1 MAELTFKSPGIS
13 TKEIDLSGPTAISP
27 TGVPAGIIGT
37 ANQGPAFVPVTVA
50 TFADFMTYFGKTD
63 GEKFGPLAMYEWM
76 KNASAGTYLR
86 VLGAGDGKKRLSS
99 NGTDAKE
106 EVVPAGGVTNAGFIA
121 GSRQVRKSTGLI
133 NHNAYGLQGGAL
145 GRTYFLGA
153 FMSESNGSRFLS
165 DAGIQTPGSMVAATL
180 DDAVNIS
187 AVPSDGETITITIPA
202 GYGADAGTEIIMYF
216 KTAVGAPGANEIHML
231 IDGGGTTGNSTRFRD
246 AINGES
252 DATKVV
258 YGSGIDDGANNGI
271 ASLTASAGTSGV
283 RFTKLDADI
292 AGSKGNSITLA
303 ETGVN
308 IDLAAASLAGGLD
321 GGRAVPIV
329 RGLILAASGVIPTLS
344 GNLTPNA
351 STASYKNPMRSG
363 IAQNFTAGHIGG
375 SPNGSITCGTGS
387 TDYNFRLL
395 LNGHKNT
402 GEFPNEIVASL
413 NPEKANYVSAVLNT
427 DPAKLQQAG
436 YVLYSHFDVTTAQAV
451 ITGSGLG
458 SPPTPPV
465 MWRNNQQQ
473 EVAFLMTSSLAR
485 NKNDTGTTSIPNYEN
500 FSDRFQHAFS
510 PAVVSQKIGG
520 KNKDLFTVHCLD
532 AGAFTNTNV
541 KVSIE
546 NIRKSKQDDD
556 YGKFDLIVRKF
567 NDSDEAVSVIETGES
582 FRGLSL
588 DPTSNDYIGRRI
600 GTVNKYY
607 DFDKLDAS
615 QKITVDGVH
624 PNKSRYIRVSIAT
637 EVDSG
642 DITKTALPVGFRG
655 PYHLV
660 TSGSG
665 IFETNAVPAA
675 ATMDGRTAGSFITSA
690 SLYFGQITEPPIPYR
705 ISIADGT
712 GGKKKP
718 NSSYYWGLQ
727 TTRVTQ
733 AAQPN
738 ASRIFNKGIA
748 AHTTYYPKFPTARQA
763 PWVGD
768 NVGAVASEG
777 SVYDSD
783 KFNNNLFTLEN
794 IQVHTKSTS
803 DIVDFREWG
812 FAQYRRNGELLAA
825 ADFPNKG
832 GSKLEQGRFLNVAK
846 DFGDI
851 ASFKYFKFTMP
862 VQGGFDGVNLFDKAK
877 TQMNDNACKREMA
890 DESQGQTAGPTVSAY
905 MKALHIMAEK
915 SDVDIQLLA
924 MPGIRETQITDEAIT
939 KTEER
944 FDALYIM
951 DIEERDVDNNVVT
964 ASNQEISVSNTAE
977 DLRGRALDTSFA
989 ACYFPDTLIPDPNTL
1004 TNVRVPPSV
1013 SVIGAMSLNDSVAYP
1028 WFAPAGFT
1036 RGALSD
1042 VFDTTVNFN
1051 RANLDALYETDI
1063 NPITQFPGQPH
1074 HVIFGQKTLQAAASA
1089 LDRVNVRR
1097 LLIDVRRKVR
1107 QVADTFIFEPNR
1119 ADTLARFSAAVNP
1132 ILAAVQA
1139 QQGVERYRV
1148 IIDTTTTTQADV
1160 ENNTVRG
1167 KIFMQPTRA
1176 VEFIA
1181 LDFVVTN
1188 NGTEI

>member
-1 MAELTFKSPGIS
+1 MAELTFKSPGVS
-13 TKEIDLSGPTAISP
+13 TKEIDLSGPTALTP

-76 KNASAGTYLR
+76 KNANAGTYLR

-99 NGTDAKE
+99 NGSDADSE
-106 EVVPAGGVTNAGFIA
+106 NVPAGGVTNAGWTV
-121 GSRQVRKSTGLI
+121 GSRQVRDSTGLV
-133 NHNAYGLQGGAL
+133 NENAYSLSGGAL

-165 DAGIQTPGSMVAATL
+165 DAGIQSSVITTEASATTTALGGGAATVTVNWRPPGSQGTGKTVKLQVEGTAEWGEGNFSVL
-180 DDAVNIS
+180 IDA
-187 AVPSDGETITITIPA
+187 D
-202 GYGADAGTEIIMYF
+202 GADVRIVWRLNTDQVDYGSVDDLVEFINTGTVSRF
-216 KTAVGAPGANEIHML
+216 T
-231 IDGGGTTGNSTRFRD
+231 GTLSVTDDSSLLTKL
-246 AINGES
+246 S
-252 DATKVV
+252 ATKSV
-258 YGSGIDDGANNGI
+258 
-271 ASLTASAGTSGV
+271 ASTLV
-283 RFTKLDADI
+283 LLDADDQ
-292 AGSKGNSITLA
+292 TL
-303 ETGVN
+303 T
-308 IDLAAASLAGGLD
+308 LAGGTD
-321 GGRAVPIV
+321 GNHAQPIV

-351 STASYKNPMRSG
+351 STASYKNPMREG
-363 IAQNFTAGHIGG
+363 IATNFAAGHIGG
-375 SPNGSITCGTGS
+375 APNGAVTCGGASAVDT
-387 TDYNFRLL
+387 YNFRML
-395 LNGHKNT
+395 LNGHKAT
-402 GEFPNEIVASL
+402 DQYPNEIVASL
-413 NPEKANYVSAVLNT
+413 NPEKANYLSAVFNT
-427 DPAKLQQAG
+427 DPTKLQQAG
-436 YVLYSHFDVTTAQAV
+436 HVLYSHFDVTTAQAV
-451 ITGSGLG
+451 ITGSNVGYG
-458 SPPTPPV
+458 VDFRAGTN
-465 MWRNNQQQ
+465 ME
-473 EVAFLMTSSLAR
+473 EVAFLVTSSIAR
-485 NKNDTGTTSIPNYEN
+485 NKNDSGSTNVPNFEN
-500 FSDRFQHAFS
+500 FNDRFRHAFS
-510 PAVVSQKIGG
+510 PTVCSQKLGG
-520 KNKDLFTVHCLD
+520 KNKDLFTIHSLD
-532 AGAFTNTNV
+532 AGSFTNTNI

-546 NIRKSKQDDD
+546 NIRKSKIDDD
-556 YGKFDLIVRKF
+556 YGSFDLIVRKF
-567 NDSDEAVSVIETGES
+567 TDSDEAPSVIETGES
-582 FRGLSL
+582 FRGLNL
-588 DPTSNDYIGRRI
+588 NPTSNDYIGRRI
-600 GTVNKYY
+600 GTINKYY
-607 DFDKLDAS
+607 DFDKLEAS

-624 PNKSRYIRVSIAT
+624 PSKSRYIRVSMAS
-637 EVDSG
+637 EVDSAEMA
-642 DITKTALPVGFRG
+642 KTALPIAFRG

-660 TSGSG
+660 TSGSS
-665 IFETNAVPAA
+665 IFNTFNVPLAD
-675 ATMDGRTAGSFITSA
+675 TTAGRKAGTFFSSGTYGGIM
-690 SLYFGQITEPPIPYR
+690 GQITEPPVPYR
-705 ISIADGT
+705 TSIADGT

-727 TTRVTQ
+727 TTKVTS
-733 AAQPN
+733 ATQPN
-738 ASRIFNKGIA
+738 ASKIFNKGIS
-748 AHTTYYPKFPTARQA
+748 AHTKYYPMFSTARQA
-763 PWVGD
+763 PWA
-768 NVGAVASEG
+768 GANPGATDSEG
-777 SVYDSD
+777 TVYDCD
-783 KFNNNLFTLEN
+783 KFNNNLFSLEN
-794 IQVHTKSTS
+794 IQIHTKSTS

-812 FAQYRRNGELLAA
+812 YAQYRRNGTLLVAS
-825 ADFPNKG
+825 DFPNKG
-832 GSKLEQGRFLNVAK
+832 GSTGEQGRFLNVKK

-862 VQGGFDGVNLFDKAK
+862 VQGGFDGLNVFDKDK
-877 TQMNDNACKREMA
+877 FKMDDTACKREM
-890 DESQGQTAGPTVSAY
+890 DDSTQGQTSGPTVSAY
-905 MKALHIMAEK
+905 MKALHIMSEK

-924 MPGIRETQITDEAIT
+924 VPGIRETKITNEGIA

-964 ASNQEISVSNTAE
+964 SSNQEISVSNTVE

-989 ACYFPDTLIPDPNTL
+989 ACYFPDTIIPDPTTL

-1013 SVIGAMSLNDSVAYP
+1013 SVLGAMSLNDSVAFP

-1036 RGALSD
+1036 RGSLSN

-1063 NPITQFPGQPH
+1063 NPITQFPGQPD

>member
-1 MAELTFKSPGIS
+1 MAELTFKSPGVS
-13 TKEIDLSGPTAISP
+13 TKEIDLSGPTAITP

-50 TFADFMTYFGKTD
+50 TFSDYMTYFGKTD
-63 GEKFGPLAMYEWM
+63 GEKYGPLAMYEWM
-76 KNASAGTYLR
+76 KNANAGTYLR

-99 NGTDAKE
+99 NGTDANAE
-106 EVVPAGGVTNAGFIA
+106 NVPAGGVINAGWVV
-121 GSRQVRKSTGLI
+121 GSKQVRDSTGLI
-133 NHNAYGLQGGAL
+133 NENAYAVSRGAL

-153 FMSESNGSRFLS
+153 FMSESDGSRYLS
-165 DAGIQTPGSMVAATL
+165 DAGIQV
-180 DDAVNIS
+180 S
-187 AVPSDGETITITIPA
+187 ANQA
-202 GYGADAGTEIIMYF
+202 M
-216 KTAVGAPGANEIHML
+216 
-231 IDGGGTTGNSTRFRD
+231 
-246 AINGES
+246 
-252 DATKVV
+252 
-258 YGSGIDDGANNGI
+258 
-271 ASLTASAGTSGV
+271 
-283 RFTKLDADI
+283 
-292 AGSKGNSITLA
+292 
-303 ETGVN
+303 
-308 IDLAAASLAGGLD
+308 
-321 GGRAVPIV
+321 PIV
-329 RGLILAASGVIPTLS
+329 RGLILAASGVLPALS

-351 STASYKNPMRSG
+351 CTASAGPMTET
-363 IAQNFTAGHIGG
+363 IAQNYAASQVGG
-375 SPNGSITCGTGS
+375 APYGSITCGGS
-387 TDYNFRLL
+387 SAVDSYNFKLL

-402 GEFPNEIVASL
+402 EQYPNTVDVSL
-413 NPEKANYVSAVLNT
+413 NPEKANYISAVLNT
-427 DPAKLQQAG
+427 DPAKLQKAG

-451 ITGSGLG
+451 VTGSGLA
-458 SPPTPPV
+458 SPADFRAGTDLE
-465 MWRNNQQQ
+465 
-473 EVAFLMTSSLAR
+473 EVVFLMTSSIAR
-485 NKNDTGTTSIPNYEN
+485 NKNDTGSTNVPNFEN
-500 FSDRFQHAFS
+500 FNDRFRHAFS
-510 PAVVSQKIGG
+510 PTICSQKIGG
-520 KNKDLFTVHCLD
+520 KNKDLFTVHSLD
-532 AGAFTNTNV
+532 AGAFTNTNI

-546 NIRKSKQDDD
+546 NIRKSKIDDD
-556 YGKFDLIVRKF
+556 YGIFDLVVRKF

-582 FRGLSL
+582 FRGLNLNPNS
-588 DPTSNDYIGRRI
+588 SDYVGRRI
-600 GTVNKYY
+600 GTINKFY

-637 EVDSG
+637 EVDSA
-642 DITKTALPVGFRG
+642 DITKTALPIGFRG

-660 TSGSG
+660 TSGSS
-665 IFETNAVPAA
+665 IFETFNIPLA
-675 ATMDGRTAGSFITSA
+675 ATTAGRAAGAFITSA
-690 SLYFGQITEPPIPYR
+690 SLGGIMGRIVEPPVPYR
-705 ISIADGT
+705 TSIADGT

-727 TTRVTQ
+727 TTKVTSTT
-733 AAQPN
+733 QPN
-738 ASRIFNKGIA
+738 SSRIFNKGIA
-748 AHTTYYPKFPTARQA
+748 AHTKYYPMFSTSRQA
-763 PWVGD
+763 PWDGA
-768 NVGAVASEG
+768 NVGTIDSEG
-777 SVYDSD
+777 TVYDCD

-794 IQVHTKSTS
+794 IQIHTKSTS
-803 DIVDFREWG
+803 DVVDFREWG
-812 FAQYRRNGELLAA
+812 FAQYRRNGTLLVAS
-825 ADFPNKG
+825 DFPNKG
-832 GSKLEQGRFLNVAK
+832 GSTGEQGRFLNVKK

-862 VQGGFDGVNLFDKAK
+862 VQGGYDGLNLFDKAK
-877 TQMNDNACKREMA
+877 TRMNDNACKREID
-890 DESQGQTAGPTVSAY
+890 DEAQGQTDGPTVSAY
-905 MKALHIMAEK
+905 MKALHIMSEK

-924 MPGIRETQITDEAIT
+924 VPGIRETKITNEGIV

-964 ASNQEISVSNTAE
+964 ASNQEISVSNTIE

-989 ACYFPDTLIPDPNTL
+989 ACYFPDTIIPDPVTQ

-1013 SVIGAMSLNDSVAYP
+1013 SVLGAMSLNDSVAFP

-1036 RGALSD
+1036 RGALTN

-1063 NPITQFPGQPH
+1063 NPITQFPGQTD

-1167 KIFMQPTRA
+1167 KIFLQPTRA